1 MSLTSSSSSS
11 NESSSNGTPPS
22 PPRKMRSLND
32 LYEINNPIDN
42 DVTLYCY
49 LAIYPIVFEE
59 EIKDEKWRISIA
71 EEIESIKKNNIWKLV
86 PRPKKKKANR

>member
-1 MSLTSSSSSS
+1 MSLTSSSSS

-32 LYEINNPIDN
+32 LYEIANPIDN

-49 LAIYPIVFEE
+49 LATYPIVFE
-59 EIKDEKWRISIA
+59 
-71 EEIESIKKNNIWKLV
+71 
-86 PRPKKKKANR
+86 